1 MEGFDDRAHAGREL
15 AARLG
20 VFEDRDDVVVLGLA
34 RGGVPVAAAA
44 GHELRV
50 EFDAF
55 AVRKLGVPW
64 QKELAFGAVASGG
77 VRSSTPT
84 WCASCRCRRRR
95 STRSLRARPAS
106 SCCASGAYRG
116 DRPPVALEGR
126 TVILV
131 DDGIATGSSMRA
143 AVQAV
148 RSLAPAAVL
157 IAVPVAPSETCA
169 ALAQEVQRVVCV
181 LTPDPFRAVG
191 VWYKRFDQCDRRGG
205 QAAAGDVGCAEW
217 RLRPRS
223 PSPPSTPP
231 PSSST
236 STRAWTRRAG

>member
-1 MEGFDDRAHAGREL
+1 MKGFEDRAHAGREL

-20 VFEDRDDVVVLGLA
+20 VHEDRDDVVVLGLA

-77 VRSSTPT
+77 VRVLNAEVVRELPLPQE
-84 WCASCRCRRRR
+84 AIEEIAAREARELV
-95 STRSLRARPAS
+95 LRER
-106 SCCASGAYRG
+106 AYRG
-116 DRPPVALEGR
+116 ERPPAALEGR

-148 RSLAPAAVL
+148 RSSAPATVL

-181 LTPDPFRAVG
+181 LTPHPFRAVG
-191 VWYKRFDQCDRRGG
+191 VWYEHFDQCTDEEVRRLL
-205 QAAAGDVGCAEW
+205 A
-217 RLRPRS
+217 
-223 PSPPSTPP
+223 T
-231 PSSST
+231 
-236 STRAWTRRAG
+236 